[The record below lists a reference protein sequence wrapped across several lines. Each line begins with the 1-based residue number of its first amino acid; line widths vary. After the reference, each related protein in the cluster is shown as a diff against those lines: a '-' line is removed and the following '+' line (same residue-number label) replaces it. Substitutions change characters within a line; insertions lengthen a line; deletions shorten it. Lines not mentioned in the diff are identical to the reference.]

1 MSAGGSKVAIYAAI
15 GANLAIAT
23 MKFVAAFFTGSAA
36 MLSEGIHSAIDT
48 ANGLL
53 LLYGIKRS
61 KKEPDA
67 KHPFGYGKEVYFWS
81 FIVAIFIFALGGG
94 LAIYEGIDHLRHPI
108 HNLADTGI
116 DYWNYGVLIGAIVFE
131 SFSFWMA
138 YREFRKAYPTGF
150 FSAISKSKDAA
161 TFAVM
166 VEDTAALAGLVIAL
180 MGVTLADVT
189 HNPVFDGAAS
199 IAIGLLLS
207 AVALFLARE
216 TKGLLVGE
224 SAVPEE
230 IDTVNQ
236 ILSDY
241 GQIKHYGN
249 LRSMHLGPDNVL
261 LAVDINFWDSTTAG
275 EIEELVKEIEAR
287 IVAIHPHFKQIYLE
301 TIDYKPS

>member
-1 MSAGGSKVAIYAAI
+1 M
-15 GANLAIAT
+15 
-23 MKFVAAFFTGSAA
+23 
-36 MLSEGIHSAIDT
+36 
-48 ANGLL
+48 
-53 LLYGIKRS
+53 
-61 KKEPDA
+61 
-67 KHPFGYGKEVYFWS
+67 
-81 FIVAIFIFALGGG
+81 AIFIFALGGG